1 MRVHENIQAADEPPK
16 NLSVDEGMIA
26 SKGRLSFRQH
36 MPAKPTKYGIKL
48 WLAGDSANGCGKLLC
63 LPWEKQRSCKQ
74 PWFWCCHK
82 HGSSIF
88 LTNTDIS
95 FDNFFMGIAL
105 MDYLLAHNIYA
116 WGTVQV
122 KRKGSLP
129 CAKKKLKQGEM
140 VQAQCG
146 HLLFTKWH
154 EERDVSFVST
164 ISCQLHQ
171 HDLCNA
177 RRTAAKLQLK
187 NILLWTCT
195 QQTWEE

>member
-1 MRVHENIQAADEPPK
+1 MKTFKPPMSHQKSFCWWRDDCIQRKIIIQTAYACQANKIWHQSVAGWRLCQWMWQTSLFTLGEAK
-16 NLSVDEGMIA
+16 VLQTALVLMLSQA
-26 SKGRLSFRQH
+26 
-36 MPAKPTKYGIKL
+36 
-48 WLAGDSANGCGKLLC
+48 WLL
-63 LPWEKQRSCKQ
+63 
-74 PWFWCCHK
+74 H
-82 HGSSIF
+82 F

-122 KRKGSLP
+122 NRKGLPP

-164 ISCQLHQ
+164 
-171 HDLCNA
+171 
-177 RRTAAKLQLK
+177 
-187 NILLWTCT
+187 NILSTAPT
-195 QQTWEE
+195 RPVQRKKNSR